1 MSEESGQ
8 SGAVVMEPAAPA
20 EAGEPQDVVEAE
32 LVVRADLVEARAG
45 AEGEADPIEGEVVVE
60 PLPRHVGA
68 NLPVPVTRVSAE
80 TRVTRRPPIRSVEP
94 PLDRQVPNPSAG
106 EPVTVSSVGRAWWA
120 LVEAVGDEL
129 DHRQRL
135 WVLEAGAGTRTLF
148 DLPEDAYVVGVD
160 RDPWALERNARL
172 DERVLADVA
181 NYRPLATGFD
191 LINSWY
197 VLDGLDDPSVVL
209 ERFAQW
215 TGEQGLIVIAV
226 PNLRSPRGLGS
237 RLFGKAKLRRSVT
250 MAGLRRHF
258 TRHGFTPLLQVSF
271 EDATQIEQ
279 RRRLRIVRG
288 RWTALQL
295 VVRILSFGLLDAAR
309 TDLIVVY
316 RKDR

>member
-1 MSEESGQ
+1 MSEESGK
-8 SGAVVMEPAAPA
+8 SGAVVMEPAAPD
-20 EAGEPQDVVEAE
+20 EASEPQDVVEAE
-32 LVVRADLVEARAG
+32 LVVRAAVVEAG
-45 AEGEADPIEGEVVVE
+45 AEDADPIEGEVVAE
-60 PLPRHVGA
+60 PLPRHVGG

-80 TRVTRRPPIRSVEP
+80 PRVTQRPPIRSVEP
-94 PLDRQVPNPSAG
+94 PLDRRMPVRGAG
-106 EPVTVSSVGRAWWA
+106 EPVTVSSVGRAWRA
-120 LVEAVGDEL
+120 LVETVGDEL

-215 TGEQGLIVIAV
+215 TGEHGLVVIAV
-226 PNLRSPRGLGS
+226 PNPRSPRGLVS
-237 RLFGKAKLRRSVT
+237 RLFGKTKLRRSIT
-250 MAGLRRHF
+250 LGGLRRHF

-271 EDATQIEQ
+271 EDTAQIEQ

>member
-1 MSEESGQ
+1 MSEESGK
-8 SGAVVMEPAAPA
+8 SGALALTAPA
-20 EAGEPQDVVEAE
+20 RPDDPDTTDTTDVVEVFVPPDVIDATIVEEAE
-32 LVVRADLVEARAG
+32 APAHLARVA
-45 AEGEADPIEGEVVVE
+45 AAQSARQVIRPVE
-60 PLPRHVGA
+60 PPAEPR
-68 NLPVPVTRVSAE
+68 
-80 TRVTRRPPIRSVEP
+80 RRPPSSEKG
-94 PLDRQVPNPSAG
+94 G
-106 EPVTVSSVGRAWWA
+106 EPITVASIGRAWRA

-197 VLDGLDDPSVVL
+197 VLDGLDDPAVVL

-215 TGEQGLIVIAV
+215 TGEHGLVVIAV
-226 PNLRSPRGLGS
+226 QNLRSPRGLAG
-237 RLFGKAKLRRSVT
+237 RLFGRVKLRRAVT
-250 MAGLRRHF
+250 QSALRRHF
-258 TRHGFTPLLQVSF
+258 NRHGFSSVLQVSF
-271 EDATQIEQ
+271 EDAAQIEQ
-279 RRRLRIVRG
+279 RRRLRITRG

-295 VVRILSFGLLDAAR
+295 ITRIVSFGMLDAAR
-309 TDLIVVY
+309 TDFISVF
-316 RKDR
+316 RRDP